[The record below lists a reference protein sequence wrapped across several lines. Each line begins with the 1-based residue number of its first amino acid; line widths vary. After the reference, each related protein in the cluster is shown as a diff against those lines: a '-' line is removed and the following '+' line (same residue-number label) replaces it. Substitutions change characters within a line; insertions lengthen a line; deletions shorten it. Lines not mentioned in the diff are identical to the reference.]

1 MEVRKISLVS
11 HTHTRTHTHRDIH
24 THTHTH
30 THKLVEYLGM
40 IYTIILSENDQEG
53 M

>member
-24 THTHTH
+24 THTH
-30 THKLVEYLGM
+30 KLVEYLGM